1 MGLFIHSLIGLV
13 SKSNKKYSPN
23 PAKNIQNRNKK
34 SHKIDKNPSKIDLGG
49 LLEGSGGHLG
59 PKRPAKPPKIHAGR
73 KRSALLGG
81 ILEGFGGQ
89 NRTKM
94 NKNRK
99 KLDQNYMQKIINF
112 LIDFLS
118 ILDRFWRDFGS
129 QNPPKIE
136 QKSINMAKK
145 ITSKLDVF

>member
-1 MGLFIHSLIGLV
+1 M
-13 SKSNKKYSPN
+13 SKSSKKHP
-23 PAKNIQNRNKK
+23 K
-34 SHKIDKNPSKIDLGG
+34 SEQKSYKIGQNPSKINLGG

-59 PKRPAKPPKIHAGR
+59 PKRPANPSKIHAGR
-73 KRSALLGG
+73 NRSALLGV

-118 ILDRFWRDFGS
+118 ILDRFWSDFGS
-129 QNPPKIE
+129 QNPPKID

-145 ITSKLDVF
+145 LTSKLDVF